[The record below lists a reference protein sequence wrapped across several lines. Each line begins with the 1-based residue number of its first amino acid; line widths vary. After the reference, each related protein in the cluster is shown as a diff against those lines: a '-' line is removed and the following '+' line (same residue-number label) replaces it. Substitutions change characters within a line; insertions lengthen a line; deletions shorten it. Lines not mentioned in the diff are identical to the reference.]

1 MYACL
6 SLLPHVACV
15 SFKRCLCTSCEF
27 NTTYP
32 YAAKEVLPLGGLGS
46 TIWPVVRTQSQ
57 CSWKTSIQQT
67 YLLRL
72 CCLFFPTIYLGSSSV
87 VAMLVLCLHYK
98 PTTLSIFNAVICPLV
113 ELSNSMCSMEAS
125 TSLRTQPAACV
136 NVTSRIV
143 KKQVSF
149 WPKRRKMS
157 VKRNMWL
164 MAAIKVYR
172 NVSTGCKALWMGCV
186 QEK

>member
-1 MYACL
+1 MTGCTYTESMQLENKHTTNIPSTTLL
-6 SLLPHVACV
+6 S
-15 SFKRCLCTSCEF
+15 
-27 NTTYP
+27 
-32 YAAKEVLPLGGLGS
+32 
-46 TIWPVVRTQSQ
+46 
-57 CSWKTSIQQT
+57 
-67 YLLRL
+67 
-72 CCLFFPTIYLGSSSV
+72 FFSTIYLGSSSV
-87 VAMLVLCLHYK
+87 VAMLVLCLDYK
-98 PTTLSIFNAVICPLV
+98 PATLSIFNAVICPLV

-172 NVSTGCKALWMGCV
+172 NVSTGCKAL
-186 QEK
+186 